1 MPMID
6 EKPQVEHKVYA
17 KWLFAQPC
25 EFVMGVATEEQLPAS
40 DLPEVAFAGRSN
52 VGKSSL
58 LNALVGRRQLARTS
72 KTPGRTQQVN
82 FFDLA
87 GHAFLTDLPGYGYA
101 KASRSSITSWTKLIR
116 RYLAGRVPL
125 KRVFVLIDS
134 RHGIKKVDR
143 EIFDLLDVAA
153 VPYQI
158 VLTKQDKIP
167 AIQLEKIQQEIVEEL
182 KTHAAAFPFILSTSS
197 HKGVGIESLRE
208 AIAELIPQHS
218 G

>member
-1 MPMID
+1 MD
-6 EKPQVEHKVYA
+6 QQAQEELAAYA
-17 KWLFAQPC
+17 KWLFSQPC
-25 EFVMGVATEEQLPAS
+25 QFVTGVAKEEQLFS
-40 DLPEVAFAGRSN
+40 SHLPEVAFAGRSN

-58 LNALVGRRQLARTS
+58 LNGLVGRKQLARTS
-72 KTPGRTQQVN
+72 KTPGRTQQIN

-87 GHAFLTDLPGYGYA
+87 GCSFLVDLPGYGYA
-101 KASRSSITSWTKLIR
+101 KASKSSISSWTKLIR

-143 EIFDLLDVAA
+143 EIFELLDTAA

-158 VLTKQDKIP
+158 VLTKQDKIS
-167 AIQLEKIQQEIVEEL
+167 AIQLEKLQQDIALVL
-182 KTHAAAFPFILSTSS
+182 KNHAAAFPVVLTTSS
-197 HKGVGIESLRE
+197 FKGVGFERLRE

-218 G
+218 S